1 MSRLASVLGQLLDYI
16 LPPRCAGCGQ
26 IVSADRQ
33 LCVDC
38 WQSIEFLTA
47 SGCNLCGDPAI
58 ADGQTCLRCLAQ
70 PPVHDG
76 VRAAVAYGDM
86 ARTIVLRLKHGG
98 RTGLVPL
105 VADAMLRNIRNHDAL
120 LIPVPLHRWR
130 IWSRGFNQS
139 ALIARRLAELTGLV
153 MHLDGLQRVRATPLL
168 RGLGARARAE
178 TVTGAFAVRPNAR
191 NAIKGRSVY
200 LIDDVYTSGATANAC
215 SRSLKRAGA
224 KEVIVI
230 CWARVIRDRAS
241 WD

>member
-38 WQSIEFLTA
+38 WQSLDFITA

-58 ADGQTCLRCLAQ
+58 ADGQTCLKCLAQ

-105 VADAMLRNIRNHDAL
+105 VADAMRRNILDQNAL

-139 ALIARRLAELTGLV
+139 ALIARRLAVLTGLA
-153 MHLDGLQRVRATPLL
+153 MHLDALQRVRPTPLL
-168 RGLGARARAE
+168 RGLGAKARTMA
-178 TVTGAFAVRPNAR
+178 VTGAFAVRPHAR
-191 NAIKGRSVY
+191 KAIEGRTIY
-200 LIDDVYTSGATANAC
+200 LIDDVFTSGATANAC

-224 KEVIVI
+224 KAVVVI
-230 CWARVIRDRAS
+230 CWARVIRDRES